1 MVKNALGMVETVG
14 LTALIEAVDAM
25 TKAAEVKFVRWETAG
40 SGRVA
45 AFVEGEVA
53 AVKAAVDAGAE
64 AAAKL
69 GEVMAAQVVPNPHAG
84 LDAFTAK
91 KAVKAAKA

>member
-1 MVKNALGMVETVG
+1 MKNALGMIETIG
-14 LTALIEAVDAM
+14 LVALIEAVDAM
-25 TKAAEVKFVRWETAG
+25 TKSADVTFLRWETAG

-53 AVKAAVDAGAE
+53 AVKSAIDAGAE

-69 GEVMAAQVVPNPHAG
+69 GEVVAAQVVPNPHAD
-84 LDAFTAK
+84 LSAFTAK
-91 KAVKAAKA
+91 KAVKAKV

>member
-1 MVKNALGMVETVG
+1 VKNALGMIETIG
-14 LTALIEAVDAM
+14 LVALIEAVDAM
-25 TKAAEVKFVRWETAG
+25 TKSAEVTFLRWETAG

-53 AVKAAVDAGAE
+53 AVKSAIDAGAE

-69 GEVMAAQVVPNPHAG
+69 GEVVAAQVIPNPHGDLA
-84 LDAFTAK
+84 AFTAK
-91 KAVKAAKA
+91 KPAKAKA

>member
-1 MVKNALGMVETVG
+1 MKNALGMLETIG
-14 LTALIEAVDAM
+14 LVALIEAVDAM
-25 TKAAEVKFVRWETAG
+25 TKAAEVTFLRWEAAG

-64 AAAKL
+64 AAARL
-69 GEVMAAQVVPNPHAG
+69 GEVVAAQVVANPHAD
-84 LDAFTAK
+84 LSQFTAR
-91 KAVKAAKA
+91 KAVKPKA

>member
-1 MVKNALGMVETVG
+1 MKNALGMIETVG
-14 LTALIEAVDAM
+14 LVALIEAVDAM
-25 TKAAEVKFVRWETAG
+25 TKSAEVTFLRWETVG

-53 AVKAAVDAGAE
+53 AVKSAIDAGAE

-69 GEVMAAQVVPNPHAG
+69 GEVVAAQVIPNPHGELA
-84 LDAFTAK
+84 AFTAK
-91 KAVKAAKA
+91 KVVKAKA